1 MYQIMDIEGVELS
14 TEYEKKLDLFTVYVK
29 DEVVNPLKTIE
40 SPLFDGNI
48 LFKVDSV
55 TGELV
60 KIVIY
65 DFSVVRRKLM
75 TDLVFLWTKKAIKNW
90 LQMLVT
96 TFQLGNQIPREPL
109 LQTQPDG

>member
-1 MYQIMDIEGVELS
+1 MDIEAVEFS

-29 DEVVNPLKTIE
+29 DDIVNPLKTIE
-40 SPLFDGNI
+40 SPLFRCNI

-60 KIVIY
+60 KVVIY
-65 DFSVVRRKLM
+65 DFSVVRRQLM
-75 TDLVFLWTKKAIKNW
+75 THLFCGQKRQLMW

-96 TFQLGNQIPREPL
+96 TFQLGNQIRLEPL